1 MGNAPVIVREFGVRH
16 VRMAAK
22 QQLLHLD
29 HRLPSVSPGG
39 RHRVPR
45 EGRPRR
51 SVPAPTSLPSCR
63 PDPGRL
69 RCTVDIQSDD
79 AHAPS
84 VPVRSKR
91 EPAGNTTSTDPPS
104 RRIRESRKGRPCN
117 ELGLSAHCLLTAY
130 PHLRAPG
137 APCPD
142 GLTISPSPFRK
153 QADTRRRRISY
164 RITARSSGSTRR
176 RSISSIASPFARRS
190 RLGDHC
196 AARPAWVIW
205 SLAEGDADHKSAGL
219 SAPGP
224 FDPPAQARPLVG
236 VQP

>member
-1 MGNAPVIVREFGVRH
+1 
-16 VRMAAK
+16 MATK

-137 APCPD
+137 APCPRWAHHIAVSLSETGGQQGAANHIPD
-142 GLTISPSPFRK
+142 NGKVERFHK
-153 QADTRRRRISY
+153 
-164 RITARSSGSTRR
+164 TA
-176 RSISSIASPFARRS
+176 
-190 RLGDHC
+190 LD
-196 AARPAWVIW
+196 
-205 SLAEGDADHKSAGL
+205 
-219 SAPGP
+219 
-224 FDPPAQARPLVG
+224 
-236 VQP
+236 